1 MSPAAVEG
9 TPSFCTRFQCNHTLN
24 VALLL
29 LLQMVAG
36 LLGPATNWRVP
47 FVVMAAPTLAL
58 VVLLLLT
65 VKEPARGGVYWGLE
79 TALGLR
85 GVGK

>member
-1 MSPAAVEG
+1 MSAEFDRA
-9 TPSFCTRFQCNHTLN
+9 S
-24 VALLL
+24 LLL

-58 VVLLLLT
+58 VLLLLLT
-65 VKEPARGGVYWGLE
+65 VREPARGGV
-79 TALGLR
+79 
-85 GVGK
+85 